1 METGLKDKYVL
12 FSINQ
17 EKGNIRQRVQLSNLV
32 LYGGLLELALKG
44 LLKVEDGRWHFI
56 QQDTGDPVLNDLLNS
71 LMPREGQKTR
81 WVLGRIPFKTMRI
94 VNHQIRWMKSQS
106 LVQTTDKHFLGFRVG
121 YRFRVSKPDKLK
133 PDLLKIE
140 RVLMY
145 GRKPE
150 PETLLLIL
158 LLGVTSQLKHFFVS
172 GEMKKRGHQ
181 RYRELQK
188 KPLQEL
194 GETYTVIFKK
204 LCEAMRAQ
212 QASM

>member
-17 EKGNIRQRVQLSNLV
+17 ETGNIRQRTQLSNLV
-32 LYGGLLELALKG
+32 LYGGLLELGLKG
-44 LLKVEDGRWHFI
+44 LIKVEDGRWYFV
-56 QQDTGDPVLNDLLNS
+56 QQDTSDPVLNDLLNS
-71 LMPREGQKTR
+71 LLPREGKKTR
-81 WVLGRIPFKTMRI
+81 WVLGRIPFKAMRI
-94 VNHQIRWMKSQS
+94 VSHQIRWMKSQR

-121 YRFRVSKPDKLK
+121 YRYRVSKPDQLK
-133 PDLLKIE
+133 PDLLKME

-158 LLGVTSQLKHFFVS
+158 LMGVTSQLKHFFVS
-172 GEMKKRGHQ
+172 SEMKKRAHQ
-181 RYRELQK
+181 RYKDLQK
-188 KPLQEL
+188 KPLTEL
-194 GETYTVIFKK
+194 GETFPVIFKK

-212 QASM
+212 HAAT